1 MLFHNYRAS
10 CGIAFG
16 AHVQR
21 VRPPSVPLSVGFP
34 LFVVQPLVPPPPRFI
49 SNSVIVIS
57 SDDSEEE
64 EDKENRPGGYGRK
77 WPHMVAIFVQLQV
90 YQNPILNSPKIGPN
104 IFFLNFFL
112 FNW

>member
-1 MLFHNYRAS
+1 MIIFS
-10 CGIAFG
+10 K
-16 AHVQR
+16 
-21 VRPPSVPLSVGFP
+21 GFP
-34 LFVVQPLVPPPPRFI
+34 LFVVQPLVPPPLRFI

-90 YQNPILNSPKIGPN
+90 FKTQ
-104 IFFLNFFL
+104 F
-112 FNW
+112 